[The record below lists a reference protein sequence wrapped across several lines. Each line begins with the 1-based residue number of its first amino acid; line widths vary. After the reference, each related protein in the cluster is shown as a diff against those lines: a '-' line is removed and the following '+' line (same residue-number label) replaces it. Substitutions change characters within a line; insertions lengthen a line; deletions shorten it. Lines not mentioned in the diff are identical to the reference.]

1 MGSDRLPQ
9 SCAVSGEVGTSEA
22 INEIEGVT
30 PVSRLIKL
38 AVLAL
43 FAALIATPA
52 SARAPEW
59 VELGEHRV
67 ALFEADDQIRVGRDD
82 GVFTRL
88 RFDVSGND
96 LDIRY
101 IRVRFLNGEEQ
112 TINVDRRIRE
122 GTSSPELDLVG
133 RRRGIDSIFVRYNSR
148 PIFGGTPRIRI
159 YGLREDFGPP
169 PAPPFPGPGAGR
181 PTILDT
187 RTVRAESDRIEFD
200 VGRQDGLITQIRLRA
215 VDAALLYRAIE
226 ITFGN
231 GQTQVIEG
239 IERLEPGEQG
249 KAIDLDGDR
258 RFIRKVVVFKR
269 PSWRPGDV
277 KVELLGLVQPRPA
290 PPAPPRP
297 EAGGYDVIDQ
307 QVVNRQSDRVEFSV
321 PRGEGPFS
329 RIKFKALD
337 DAILFRNIQIVSRD
351 GAVQSI
357 DLIERLEAG
366 EESPAIDVDGRGDI
380 AKVIVTKRPS
390 WRPGESRLQLAGL
403 ERPRPAPPAPPRP
416 ETGRPAVGF
425 PPGWVLIGSGAIA
438 QGTFDRRPERVVLRV
453 GREVGHFQ
461 AVGLRVLGAPVRIL
475 EVITTFANGDRD
487 RETLS
492 GVVGNRAR
500 TQPIKLRRDG
510 FIARIEVLYEKQ
522 SPERTVLEL
531 YGDYSDR
538 WLASGRRGANQGWTL
553 LGAQR
558 AQMFGADID
567 SFEVGRRFGN
577 FKAIKVTARE
587 HAVRL
592 YGLRITYSNG
602 ETEDVPFSGELA
614 PGQSTP
620 PLDLRGRDRFIERIQ
635 LRYRTKFNF
644 QGDGFV
650 EVWGLP

>member
-1 MGSDRLPQ
+1 MLRLM
-9 SCAVSGEVGTSEA
+9 
-22 INEIEGVT
+22 
-30 PVSRLIKL
+30 KL
-38 AVLAL
+38 AVVAL
-43 FAALIATPA
+43 FAALIATPV

-67 ALFEADDQIRVGRDD
+67 ALFEVDDEIRLGRED

-112 TINVDRRIRE
+112 RIDVDRRIRQ

-133 RRRGIDSIFVRYNSR
+133 RRRGIASIFVRYNSR
-148 PIFGGTPRIRI
+148 PLLGGTPRIRV
-159 YGLREDFGPP
+159 YGLREDFGPLPGP
-169 PAPPFPGPGAGR
+169 PSPGPGAGR
-181 PTILDT
+181 PTILDS
-187 RTVRAESDRIEFD
+187 RLVRSDSDRIEFD
-200 VGRQDGLITQIRLRA
+200 VGRQEGMITQIRLRA
-215 VDAALLYRAIE
+215 VDASLLYRAIE

-231 GQTQVIEG
+231 GQTQVVEG

-258 RFIRKVVVFKR
+258 RFIKKVVVYKR
-269 PSWRPGDV
+269 PSWRPGDA

-290 PPAPPRP
+290 PPAPPPRP
-297 EAGGYDVIDQ
+297 EAGGFDVIDQ
-307 QVVNRQSDRVEFSV
+307 QTIDRRSERVEFTV

-337 DAILFRNIQIVSRD
+337 DSILFRNIQIVSRD
-351 GAVQSI
+351 GGVQNI

-403 ERPRPAPPAPPRP
+403 ERPRPAPPRP
-416 ETGRPAVGF
+416 ETGRPGAGF
-425 PPGWVLIGSGAIA
+425 PPGWVLIGSGAIES
-438 QGTFDRRPERVVLRV
+438 GGYDRRPERVVLRV

-461 AVGLRVLGAPVRIL
+461 GIGLRVLGAPVRVL

-487 RETLS
+487 KEVL
-492 GVVGNRAR
+492 GGLVGNRAR
-500 TQPIKLRRDG
+500 TQPIKLRREG
-510 FIARIEVLYEKQ
+510 YIRSVEVVYEKQ
-522 SPERTVLEL
+522 SRERTVLEV

-538 WLASGRRGANQGWTL
+538 WISSGRRSANQGWML

-558 AQMFGADID
+558 AQMFGADSD
-567 SFEVGRRFGN
+567 SFDVGRRFGN
-577 FKAIKVTARE
+577 FKALRVTARD

-592 YGLRITYSNG
+592 YGMRITYGNG

-620 PLDLRGRDRFIERIQ
+620 PLDLRGRDRFIDRIQ
-635 LRYRTKFNF
+635 MRYRTKFNF